1 MPQLTPFNVGQGET
15 FKILVTLIENDES
28 APVNLT
34 DYSISGQVRENYTTD
49 ELAGQFTI
57 TKMAPYTSGSFMV
70 ELDAVQT
77 LAMTERK
84 YVYDI
89 IASSGSAADNTRRL
103 LEGPFTIRPAVTR

>member
-1 MPQLTPFNVGQGET
+1 MV
-15 FKILVTLIENDES
+15 
-28 APVNLT
+28 
-34 DYSISGQVRENYTTD
+34 
-49 ELAGQFTI
+49 
-57 TKMAPYTSGSFMV
+57 PYASGSFMV